1 MEGMEQ
7 ERRQKVLTITVPSY
21 NVEAY
26 LEECLDSFLC
36 EEVMEDIEVL
46 VVNDGS
52 TDSTADIASRYEKL
66 YPRTFRLITKENGG
80 HGSTINTGVKEACGC
95 YFKVVDGDDWVNAA
109 SFVRLVNY
117 LKGRP
122 ADIVASNY
130 TWIDHATKRPTSRQ
144 EYPYQNIEY
153 GKIYPFAD
161 IVGKA
166 FIDMHAMTIKTD
178 LIRKANTPIDE
189 HTFYVDMEFVAFPI
203 PYVETVAFFEDAVY
217 QYRLGLPGQSMSI
230 QKMQKNMKNHMRVLM
245 RLNHYYHQV
254 EKGLSKDK
262 KTYINTVVASM
273 LTSQIK
279 IYVSFPLGSGMRK
292 EAMRLEAYFYKHNRE
307 AFDLVKNPA
316 VILMRKTRYLMFP
329 LVVAAFKGRRSSF

>member
-1 MEGMEQ
+1 MEKEQ
-7 ERRQKVLTITVPSY
+7 KQKVLTVTVPSY

-26 LEECLDSFLC
+26 LEECLESFVRGDAL
-36 EEVMEDIEVL
+36 EDVEVL

-52 TDSTADIASRYEKL
+52 TDGTADIARRYEEK
-66 YPRTFRLITKENGG
+66 YPQTFHLITKENGG
-80 HGSTINTGVKEACGC
+80 HGSTINTGVANARGR
-95 YFKVVDGDDWVNAA
+95 YFKVVHGDDWVDSG
-109 SFVRLVNY
+109 SFVRLVEY
-117 LKGRP
+117 LKGNP
-122 ADIVASNY
+122 ADVVASNY
-130 TWIDHATKRPTSRQ
+130 TWIDHATKRPTKRQ
-144 EYPYQNIEY
+144 EYPYENIEY
-153 GKIYPFAD
+153 GRVYPFAD
-161 IVGKA
+161 IVDKV
-166 FIDMHAMTIKTD
+166 FIDMHAMTIRTD
-178 LIRKANTPIDE
+178 LIRKANMPIDE

-245 RLNHYYHQV
+245 RLNRYYHQV
-254 EKGLSKDK
+254 EEGLSEDK
-262 KTYINTVVASM
+262 KTYINKVVASM

-279 IYVSFPLGSGMRK
+279 IYVSFPLGSGMRR

-316 VILMRKTRYLMFP
+316 VVLMRKTRYFAFP